1 MYSRDILPS
10 FAGINTFAR
19 CPQSDIVDLKSGVVA
34 VAGVAHDGTSSSRQ
48 GVRQGPRSIREASAD
63 FIFDVQGSSSQ
74 SVTNVL
80 TGRVINLPREGS
92 LVDLGNMPIYPMD
105 LERTKASCRDA
116 MNVMMSRGAFP
127 VILGGDHYITYP
139 LVQGFTNTVGKKVGM
154 IQLSSQLDLGDK
166 HAVWGREWN
175 GSTVRR
181 ILDEGLVDG
190 KNIAFLGTQGYIP
203 VVEWELAQ
211 RVGATVIT
219 ADSLKERGVSDSAR
233 QALEAAGNGCDAI
246 YLSLDID
253 VVDSGFASGTGD
265 VIIGGLTPAELLA
278 LMLDLSK
285 SDKIKALDVV
295 EVAPNLDI
303 RGRSERLAAEAVI
316 ELIAPKV
323 FAG

>member
-166 HAVWGREWN
+166 HAVWGRECEWVHGAADPGRGIGGWEEHRFPGN
-175 GSTVRR
+175 P
-181 ILDEGLVDG
+181 GLHSG
-190 KNIAFLGTQGYIP
+190 G
-203 VVEWELAQ
+203 
-211 RVGATVIT
+211 RVGAGPKGG
-219 ADSLKERGVSDSAR
+219 SYRH
-233 QALEAAGNGCDAI
+233 N
-246 YLSLDID
+246 
-253 VVDSGFASGTGD
+253 
-265 VIIGGLTPAELLA
+265 GGLAKGTWRIRLGPGRRWRQQGMGAT
-278 LMLDLSK
+278 LST
-285 SDKIKALDVV
+285 
-295 EVAPNLDI
+295 
-303 RGRSERLAAEAVI
+303 
-316 ELIAPKV
+316 
-323 FAG
+323 